1 MDSIRIDTGAVTL
14 SINNDESRTITFY
27 PTDVRFAESF
37 FELVCDFMQHR
48 VKVSEKEKEIKASG
62 GTAAE
67 RSTKEVK
74 LLRETYA
81 FMRDRID
88 NCFGAGTSEIVF
100 GNHDSLGAYASFFRG
115 VEPYVRKARTDELAR
130 YSSGSDNGSVMDA

>member
-1 MDSIRIDTGAVTL
+1 METLRIDTGAVTL
-14 SINNDESRTITFY
+14 SLNHDANRTITFY
-27 PTDVRFAESF
+27 PTDVHFAETF
-37 FELVCDFMQHR
+37 FDLVRDFMQHR
-48 VKVSEKEKEIKASG
+48 EDVSMKEKEIKASG

-67 RSTKEVK
+67 RSAKEVE

-81 FMRDRID
+81 FMRERID

-115 VEPYVRKARTDELAR
+115 VEPYVRKSRPDELAR
-130 YSSGSDNGSVMDA
+130 YSGGDNGTVMDA

>member
-27 PTDVRFAESF
+27 PTDARFAESF
-37 FELVCDFMQHR
+37 FDLVRDFMQHR

>member
-1 MDSIRIDTGAVTL
+1 MESLHIDTGAVTL
-14 SINNDESRTITFY
+14 SINNDENRTITFY
-27 PTDVRFAESF
+27 PTDVHFAEAF
-37 FELVCDFMQHR
+37 FDIVRDFMQHR
-48 VKVSEKEKEIKASG
+48 ENVSKKEEAIKVSGS
-62 GTAAE
+62 TAAE
-67 RSTKEVK
+67 KSAKEVE

-81 FMRDRID
+81 FMRERID

-130 YSSGSDNGSVMDA
+130 YSGGDNGTVMDA

>member
-1 MDSIRIDTGAVTL
+1 MESLRIDTGAVTL
-14 SINNDESRTITFY
+14 SINNDENRTITVY
-27 PTDVRFAESF
+27 PTDVHFAEAF
-37 FELVCDFMQHR
+37 FDLVRDFMQHR
-48 VKVSEKEKEIKASG
+48 EDVSRQEEEIKESG
-62 GTAAE
+62 GTDAE
-67 RSTKEVK
+67 RSAKEVE

-81 FMRDRID
+81 FMRERID

-130 YSSGSDNGSVMDA
+130 YSSSDNGTVMDA

>member
-1 MDSIRIDTGAVTL
+1 METLRIDTGAVTL
-14 SINNDESRTITFY
+14 SINNDENRTITFY
-27 PTDVRFAESF
+27 PTDVHFAEAF
-37 FELVCDFMQHR
+37 FNLVRDFMQR
-48 VKVSEKEKEIKASG
+48 REDVSRQEEEIKESG

-67 RSTKEVK
+67 RSAKEVE

-81 FMRDRID
+81 FMRERID

-130 YSSGSDNGSVMDA
+130 YSGGDNGTVMDA

>member
-1 MDSIRIDTGAVTL
+1 METLRIDTGAVTL
-14 SINNDESRTITFY
+14 SINNDENRTITFY
-27 PTDVRFAESF
+27 PTDVHFAEAF
-37 FELVCDFMQHR
+37 FDLARDFVQHR
-48 VKVSEKEKEIKASG
+48 EDVSRQEEEIKESG

-67 RSTKEVK
+67 RSAKEVE

-81 FMRDRID
+81 FMRERID

-115 VEPYVRKARTDELAR
+115 VEPYVRKARKDELAR
-130 YSSGSDNGSVMDA
+130 YSGGNNGTVMDA

>member
-1 MDSIRIDTGAVTL
+1 MESLHIDTGAVTL

-27 PTDVRFAESF
+27 PTDVHFAEAF
-37 FELVCDFMQHR
+37 FDLVRDFMQHR
-48 VKVSEKEKEIKASG
+48 EDVSMKEKEIKASG

-67 RSTKEVK
+67 RSEKEVE

-81 FMRDRID
+81 FMRERID
-88 NCFGAGTSEIVF
+88 NCFGSGTSEIVF

-115 VEPYVRKARTDELAR
+115 VEPYVRKARKDELAR
-130 YSSGSDNGSVMDA
+130 YSSSDNGTVMDA

>member
-1 MDSIRIDTGAVTL
+1 MESLRIDTGAVTL

-27 PTDVRFAESF
+27 PTDVHFAEAF
-37 FELVCDFMQHR
+37 FNLVRDFMQHR
-48 VKVSEKEKEIKASG
+48 EDVSRQEEEIKESG

-67 RSTKEVK
+67 HSAKEVE

-81 FMRDRID
+81 FMRERID

-130 YSSGSDNGSVMDA
+130 YSGGDNGTVMDA

>member
-1 MDSIRIDTGAVTL
+1 METLRIDTGAVTL
-14 SINNDESRTITFY
+14 SINNDDNRTITFY
-27 PTDVRFAESF
+27 PTDVHFAEAF
-37 FELVCDFMQHR
+37 FDLVRDFMQHR
-48 VKVSEKEKEIKASG
+48 EDVSKKEEAIKASG

-67 RSTKEVK
+67 RSAKEVE

-81 FMRDRID
+81 FMRERID
-88 NCFGAGTSEIVF
+88 NCFGAGTSETVF

-130 YSSGSDNGSVMDA
+130 YSGGDNGTVMDA

>member
-1 MDSIRIDTGAVTL
+1 MESLHIDTGAVTL
-14 SINNDESRTITFY
+14 SINNDENRTITFY
-27 PTDVRFAESF
+27 PTDVHFAEAF
-37 FELVCDFMQHR
+37 FDLVRDFMQHR
-48 VKVSEKEKEIKASG
+48 ENVSKKEEAIKVSGS
-62 GTAAE
+62 TAAE
-67 RSTKEVK
+67 KSAKEVE

-81 FMRDRID
+81 FMRERID

-130 YSSGSDNGSVMDA
+130 YSGGDNGTVMDA

>member
-1 MDSIRIDTGAVTL
+1 MESLHIDTGAVTL
-14 SINNDESRTITFY
+14 SVNNDENRTFTFY
-27 PTDVRFAESF
+27 PTDVHFAEAF
-37 FELVCDFMQHR
+37 FNLVRDFMQHR
-48 VKVSEKEKEIKASG
+48 EDVSRQEEEIKESG

-67 RSTKEVK
+67 RSAKEVE

-81 FMRDRID
+81 FMRERID

-130 YSSGSDNGSVMDA
+130 YSGGDNGTVMDA

>member
-1 MDSIRIDTGAVTL
+1 MESLHIDTGAVTL
-14 SINNDESRTITFY
+14 SVNNDENRTITFY
-27 PTDVRFAESF
+27 PTDVHFAEAF
-37 FELVCDFMQHR
+37 FDLVRDFMQHR
-48 VKVSEKEKEIKASG
+48 EDVSRQEEEIKESG

-67 RSTKEVK
+67 RSAKEVE

-81 FMRDRID
+81 FMRERID
-88 NCFGAGTSEIVF
+88 NCFGDGTSEIVF

-130 YSSGSDNGSVMDA
+130 YSSSDNGTVMDA

>member
-1 MDSIRIDTGAVTL
+1 MESLHIDTGAVTL
-14 SINNDESRTITFY
+14 SINNDEKRTITFY
-27 PTDVRFAESF
+27 PTDVHFADAF
-37 FELVCDFMQHR
+37 FNLVRDFMQHR
-48 VKVSEKEKEIKASG
+48 EDVSRQEEEIKESG

-67 RSTKEVK
+67 RSAKEVE

-81 FMRDRID
+81 FMRERID

-130 YSSGSDNGSVMDA
+130 YSGGDNGTVMDA

>member
-1 MDSIRIDTGAVTL
+1 MESLHIDTGAVTL
-14 SINNDESRTITFY
+14 SINNDENRTITFY
-27 PTDVRFAESF
+27 PTDVHFAESF
-37 FELVCDFMQHR
+37 FDLVRDFMQHR
-48 VKVSEKEKEIKASG
+48 EIVSKKEEEIKASG

-67 RSTKEVK
+67 RSAKEVE

-81 FMRDRID
+81 FMRERID

-130 YSSGSDNGSVMDA
+130 YSGGDNGTVMDA